1 MARICHVE
9 AVIPFS
15 AIISRYEEAI
25 QWASEKLATLWGPLA
40 IISPPMPFEAS
51 EYYANDMGMGLRKI
65 LVAAERPRDPSE
77 LASWKIA
84 TNALEAEYAA
94 WTNTAEPRPLNLD
107 PGYISQSKLVL
118 ATVKDR
124 DHRLYLR
131 DGIFA
136 EVTLRYLRS
145 GWTENPWTYPD
156 YRTDPVKTFA
166 NQNRKRLREFLK
178 AENGWR
184 RRP

>member
-1 MARICHVE
+1 MARICRVE
-9 AVIPFS
+9 AVIAFS
-15 AIISRYEEAI
+15 AIISRHEEAI
-25 QWASEKLATLWGPLA
+25 QWACERLALLWGPLPVV
-40 IISPPMPFEAS
+40 SPPMPFEAS
-51 EYYANDMGMGLRKI
+51 EYYANEMGSGLRKI
-65 LVAAERPRDPSE
+65 MVAAERPRDPSE
-77 LASWKIA
+77 LADWKVA
-84 TNALEAEYAA
+84 TNALEADYAA
-94 WTNTAEPRPLNLD
+94 LSPAAEPRPLNLD

-131 DGIFA
+131 EGIFA

-166 NQNRKRLREFLK
+166 NQNRLRLREFLK
-178 AENGWR
+178 AEDGWR
-184 RRP
+184 RRG